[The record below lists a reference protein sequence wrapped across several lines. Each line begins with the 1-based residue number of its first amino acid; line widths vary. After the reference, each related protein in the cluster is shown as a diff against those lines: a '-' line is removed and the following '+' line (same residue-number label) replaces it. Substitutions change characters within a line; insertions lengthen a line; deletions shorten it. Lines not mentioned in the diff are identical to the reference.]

1 MERSDDKVSLMS
13 IEIETW
19 KAPDGAVKHDFL
31 FNRILIAPYEDR
43 DGWELNV
50 MFVNG
55 TLYLEEHATEERL
68 AER

>member
-1 MERSDDKVSLMS
+1 MVLS
-13 IEIETW
+13 ITI
-19 KAPDGAVKHDFL
+19 FL
-31 FNRILIAPYEDR
+31 FNRILIAPYENR

-55 TLYLEEHATEERL
+55 TLYFEEHATEERL

>member
-1 MERSDDKVSLMS
+1 MLGKLLMVLS
-13 IEIETW
+13 ITIS
-19 KAPDGAVKHDFL
+19 L
-31 FNRILIAPYEDR
+31 FNRILIAPYENR

-50 MFVNG
+50 MFING

>member
-1 MERSDDKVSLMS
+1 MEGCHDKVSPMS
-13 IEIETW
+13 IEIET
-19 KAPDGAVKHDFL
+19 GEFLMVLSITISL
-31 FNRILIAPYEDR
+31 FNRILIAPYENR

>member
-1 MERSDDKVSLMS
+1 MEGCHDKVSPMS
-13 IEIETW
+13 IEFGKLLTMLSITT
-19 KAPDGAVKHDFL
+19 FL
-31 FNRILIAPYEDR
+31 FNRILIAPYENR

>member
-1 MERSDDKVSLMS
+1 MVLS
-13 IEIETW
+13 ITI
-19 KAPDGAVKHDFL
+19 VL
-31 FNRILIAPYEDR
+31 FNRILIAPYENR

-50 MFVNG
+50 MFING